1 MKCTT
6 KEITAN
12 SRRRWISPPAT
23 WKNKNPPA
31 HIINN
36 KNAINMN
43 GPNLIFPP
51 PVGVAYQ

>member
-6 KEITAN
+6 NEITAN
-12 SRRRWISPPAT
+12 SKRRWINPPAT

-31 HIINN
+31 HIINS